1 MNRRTFLAA
10 TPGAVTLATTL
21 AASAALRETGRKC

>member
-21 AASAALRETGRKC
+21 ATSAAPCERGRKS